1 MQKSESPAQ
10 AISISVV
17 VYHSDLHVL
26 MQTLKSLY
34 VALRRT
40 FQEGLIKQASVQII
54 CNDDS
59 ANHLRD
65 ALQSLASAD
74 DIALSIL
81 SAPVNIGYGAAH
93 NVAITAAKTTFHL
106 VLNPDVILAP
116 DALQAGLAFLTAN
129 PEVSAASPLVTDG
142 KGGRQ
147 YLCKRYPRVMDL
159 VLRGFLP
166 NMARKHFQQRL
177 AYYEMQDL
185 SEQQPAKN
193 IPIISGCFMLF
204 RTRPLQKLEGF
215 NPRYFLYF
223 EDFDLSLRA
232 SVAGNL
238 AFVPAMQ
245 IVHLGGHSARKGWRH
260 ISLFVR
266 SGIRFYSTWGWR
278 LW

>member
-1 MQKSESPAQ
+1 MQKSESPAL
-10 AISISVV
+10 ALSISVV
-17 VYHSDLHVL
+17 VYRSDLKVL
-26 MQTLKSLY
+26 LQTLQSLY
-34 VALRRT
+34 VAVNEILR
-40 FQEGLIKQASVQII
+40 QGLITQASVRII

-59 ANHLRD
+59 AGRLED
-65 ALQSLASAD
+65 VLQPLVSTAD
-74 DIALSIL
+74 IELSIQ
-81 SAPVNIGYGAAH
+81 SAPANIGYGAAH
-93 NVAITAAKTTFHL
+93 NIAIAKAHSTFHL

-116 DALQAGLAFLTAN
+116 DALQAGLVFLTAN

-142 KGGRQ
+142 KGSRQ
-147 YLCKRYPRVMDL
+147 YLCKRYPRVLDL

-166 NMARKHFQQRL
+166 DAVRKRFQQRL
-177 AYYEMQDL
+177 AHYEMQDL
-185 SEQQPAKN
+185 SEQHSAKD

-204 RTRPLQKLEGF
+204 RTRRLQELEGF

-232 SVAGNL
+232 TVKGSL
-238 AFVPAMQ
+238 AYVPAMQ

-260 ISLFVR
+260 IGLFVR